1 VLSPTPLP
9 MTFADFKIS
18 NFLLNALDEKGFTT
32 PTPIQEESYS
42 VIRSGKNMIGIAQTG
57 TGKTLAFLLPLLT
70 DLKYSKQL
78 HPKILI
84 IVPTRELVLQVLDR
98 LEWLTTY
105 MSVRIKG
112 VYGGTNINTQKLDV
126 IGGMDVLVATPGR
139 LYDLALANA
148 VSLKH
153 TKKVVI
159 DEVDVMLDLGFR
171 FQLTNIF
178 DFLPEKRQNIM
189 FSATMTSDIESFIK
203 DYFFDPVK
211 VSIAMSGTPLENIEQ
226 STYTVPNFYTK
237 INLLK
242 YLVKEKAEFT
252 KVLVFTSS
260 KKKADLIFKHLEY
273 ELGQEMGIIHANKS
287 QNYRIRSIKQFD
299 SGEIRI
305 LITTDVMARGLDLD
319 TISHVINFNTPDF
332 PENYMHRIG
341 RSGRAERQGRSILF
355 AADYE
360 QEYKSAIE
368 ELMGMQIPEVAFP
381 EEVEIATL
389 LLPEERPSLANEK
402 DPNRNARKRLSG
414 DAFHE
419 KKDKNKKTNEGGSY
433 RRDLAKKYKKPQRRG
448 DKIQNLRKK
457 KKK

>member
-1 VLSPTPLP
+1 
-9 MTFADFKIS
+9 M
-18 NFLLNALDEKGFTT
+18 
-32 PTPIQEESYS
+32 
-42 VIRSGKNMIGIAQTG
+42 
-57 TGKTLAFLLPLLT
+57 
-70 DLKYSKQL
+70 
-78 HPKILI
+78 
-84 IVPTRELVLQVLDR
+84 
-98 LEWLTTY
+98 
-105 MSVRIKG
+105 
-112 VYGGTNINTQKLDV
+112 
-126 IGGMDVLVATPGR
+126 
-139 LYDLALANA
+139 
-148 VSLKH
+148 
-153 TKKVVI
+153 VI

-211 VSIAMSGTPLENIEQ
+211 VSIAMSGTPLENIDQ
-226 STYTVPNFYTK
+226 STYTVPNFHTK
-237 INLLK
+237 INLLRH
-242 YLVKEKAEFT
+242 LVKQKDEFT
-252 KVLVFTSS
+252 KVLVFASS
-260 KKKADLIFKHLEY
+260 KKKADLVFKHLEF

-287 QNYRIRSIKQFD
+287 QNYRIRSIRQFD
-299 SGEIRI
+299 AGESRI
-305 LITTDVMARGLDLD
+305 LIATDVMARGLDLD

-355 AADYE
+355 TADYE

-368 ELMGMQIPEVAFP
+368 DLMGMQIEEVPFP
-381 EEVEIATL
+381 EDVEVATL